1 MNLLESKENNSE
13 TRETHT
19 LSDIFEKM
27 CIKEFQGIENC
38 MSRLKVE
45 FIYLFVIKFVY
56 LLDLDITNVKPEM
69 NFSDLA
75 ESLCLTWPLKEKE
88 VIMFMYILLLVFRQ
102 EVKLQLVFT
111 G

>member
-1 MNLLESKENNSE
+1 
-13 TRETHT
+13 
-19 LSDIFEKM
+19 M
-27 CIKEFQGIENC
+27 CLKEFQGIENC
-38 MSRLKVE
+38 MSRLEVE
-45 FIYLFVIKFVY
+45 FIDFIYLFVIKFVY
-56 LLDLDITNVKPEM
+56 ILDLDIANVKPAM

>member
-1 MNLLESKENNSE
+1 
-13 TRETHT
+13 
-19 LSDIFEKM
+19 M
-27 CIKEFQGIENC
+27 CLKEFQGIENC
-38 MSRLKVE
+38 MSRLEVE
-45 FIYLFVIKFVY
+45 FIDFIYLFVIKFVY
-56 LLDLDITNVKPEM
+56 LLDLDIANVKPEM

-88 VIMFMYILLLVFRQ
+88 VNMLMYILLLVFRQ